1 MGWIMIKKRIIVLT
15 YFLLFIFL
23 LIGCEKEKN
32 TGEINKR
39 IVEDGYEAVEA
50 SSGEVIVVGKE
61 SKGNKDNKELSVT
74 VINSTGSDFGLF
86 SIIDPVSK
94 EQINIDSL
102 MKDEEISMNI
112 IWPRNVYELKWAVYD
127 TDGELVGECETDIS
141 KADKLVKITILGNG
155 KLENVDVSFE

>member
-1 MGWIMIKKRIIVLT
+1 
-15 YFLLFIFL
+15 
-23 LIGCEKEKN
+23 
-32 TGEINKR
+32 
-39 IVEDGYEAVEA
+39 
-50 SSGEVIVVGKE
+50 
-61 SKGNKDNKELSVT
+61 
-74 VINSTGSDFGLF
+74 
-86 SIIDPVSK
+86 
-94 EQINIDSL
+94 